1 MLNHH
6 PSPDSYFLPTLIS
19 LSPQLYVRS
28 SSISKY
34 LPPINSYYLQI
45 TSDHQ
50 RRKHTS
56 LLRLWPAWKPVMSA
70 TSSDLAEGSR
80 PKLNLLG
87 LPQEIKDRI
96 FGFIVHDRYTI
107 FRYLREDPP
116 LLRGDDFR
124 HLSILRVSKRVKR
137 EVMQVLQMKS
147 WFICKLPPWITIVLP
162 AK

>member
-1 MLNHH
+1 
-6 PSPDSYFLPTLIS
+6 
-19 LSPQLYVRS
+19 
-28 SSISKY
+28 
-34 LPPINSYYLQI
+34 
-45 TSDHQ
+45 
-50 RRKHTS
+50 
-56 LLRLWPAWKPVMSA
+56 MSA

-80 PKLNLLG
+80 GKLNLLG

-96 FGFIVHDRYTI
+96 FGFIVDDRYMI

-124 HLSILRVSKRVKR
+124 HLSILRVSERVSR

-147 WFICKLPPWITIVLP
+147 WFICKLPSWITIVSP